1 MSRSTRPRRLRRCQL
16 SVPGSSEK
24 MMAKAAGMEC
34 DHVFLDLED
43 AVAPSAKAEARGL
56 IVSALNTLD
65 WKPKTLCV
73 RINDVETEYCHDD
86 IIEVVTGAGE
96 RLDTIMLTKAKSA
109 HDVMFVHLLLDQLE
123 QKLGLPNRIGIECLI
138 EEVEGMMNVEE
149 IAACSDRLECLIF
162 GMGDYSA
169 SQAMNL
175 RAVGDSDD
183 GSGRRGYPP
192 DIWHYPRY
200 KLTIACRVNGI
211 DPVDGPY
218 ANFRNPDAFRTECE
232 RGDTLGMVGKWA
244 IHPSQVEIAQAVY
257 SPTQEAVDAAR
268 KQQRAYEEAL
278 AQGLGAIQV
287 DGVMVDAASVRILQ
301 NIIDKADLI
310 GM

>member
-1 MSRSTRPRRLRRCQL
+1 MSNRPERLRRCQL

-24 MMAKAAGMEC
+24 MMAKASDLEL

-43 AVAPSAKAEARGL
+43 AVAPNAKASARSM
-56 IVSALNTLD
+56 IVKALNTLH

-73 RINDVETEYCHDD
+73 RINDVDTQYCHDD
-86 IIEVVTGAGE
+86 IIEVVTGAGDK
-96 RLDTIMLTKAKSA
+96 LDTIMLTKAKSA
-109 HDVMFVHLLLDQLE
+109 SDVIFVHLLLDQLE
-123 QKLGLPNRIGIECLI
+123 AKLGLKNRIGIECLI

-169 SQAMNL
+169 SQHMNL
-175 RAVGDSDD
+175 RSVGGEG
-183 GSGRRGYPP
+183 GSYPP

-200 KLTIACRVNGI
+200 KMTIACYANGI

-232 RGDTLGMVGKWA
+232 RANVLGMQGKWA
-244 IHPSQVEIAQAVY
+244 IHPSQVEIAQEVF
-257 SPTQEAVDAAR
+257 SPQQASVDAAR
-268 KQQRAYEEAL
+268 KQKAAYEEAL
-278 AQGLGAIQV
+278 TQGLGAINV

>member
-1 MSRSTRPRRLRRCQL
+1 MTDRPRRLRRCQL

-24 MMAKAAGMEC
+24 MMTKAAGLDV

-43 AVAPSAKAEARGL
+43 AVAPNAKAQARGM
-56 IVSALNTLD
+56 IVEALNKHQ

-73 RINDVETEYCHDD
+73 RINDVETQYCHDD

-96 RLDTIMLTKAKSA
+96 KIDTIMLTKAKSA
-109 HDVMFVHLLLDQLE
+109 HDVQFVHLLLDQLE
-123 QKLGLPNRIGIECLI
+123 LKLGLDNRIGIECLI
-138 EEVEGMMNVEE
+138 EEVEGMMNVEA
-149 IAACSDRLECLIF
+149 IAACSDRLEALIF

-175 RAVGDSDD
+175 RSVG
-183 GSGRRGYPP
+183 GEGGGYPP

-200 KLTIACRVNGI
+200 KMTIACRANRI

-218 ANFRNPDAFRTECE
+218 ANFRNPDAFRTECQ
-232 RGDTLGMVGKWA
+232 RGNALGMVGKWA
-244 IHPSQVEIAQAVY
+244 IHPSQVEIAQEVF
-257 SPTQEAVDAAR
+257 SPSQEAVDAAR
-268 KQQRAYEEAL
+268 KQKAAYDEAL
-278 AQGLGAIQV
+278 KEGLGAINV

-301 NIIDKADLI
+301 NTIDKADLI

>member
-1 MSRSTRPRRLRRCQL
+1 MSRPRRLRRCQL

-24 MMAKAAGMEC
+24 MMAKSAGLDC

-43 AVAPSAKAEARGL
+43 AVAPNSKALARGL
-56 IVSALNTLD
+56 IVEALNKHD

-86 IIEVVTGAGE
+86 IIEIVTGAGE
-96 RLDTIMLTKAKSA
+96 KIDTIMLTKAKSA
-109 HDVMFVHLLLDQLE
+109 HDVMFVHMMLDQLE
-123 QKLGLPNRIGIECLI
+123 QKLGLKNRIGIECLI

-169 SQAMNL
+169 SQAMNIYTIG
-175 RAVGDSDD
+175 GDS
-183 GSGRRGYPP
+183 GHYPP

-200 KLTIACRVNGI
+200 KLTIACRANGI
-211 DPVDGPY
+211 DPVDGPF
-218 ANFRNPDAFRTECE
+218 ANFRKPEVFKTECE
-232 RGDTLGMVGKWA
+232 RGNVLGMVGKWA
-244 IHPSQVEIAQAVY
+244 IHPSQIEIAQDVF
-257 SPTQEAVDAAR
+257 SPTQEAVASAR
-268 KQQRAYEEAL
+268 KQQQAYDEAL
-278 AQGLGAIQV
+278 EQGLGAIQV
-287 DGVMVDAASVRILQ
+287 DGTMVDAAGVRILQ
-301 NIIDKADLI
+301 NTIDKADLI